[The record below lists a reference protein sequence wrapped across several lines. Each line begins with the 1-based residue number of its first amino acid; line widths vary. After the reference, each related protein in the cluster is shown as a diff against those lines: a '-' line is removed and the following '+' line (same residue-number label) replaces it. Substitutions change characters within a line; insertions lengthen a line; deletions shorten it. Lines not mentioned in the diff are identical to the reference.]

1 MKMSG
6 RLRYV
11 QLARLVWRLPTYAR
25 VVWGLVRDPRTPLP
39 LKGLLAAGLAYVAM
53 PLDLIPDAI
62 PIIGQ
67 ADDITVLLLVLDLF
81 IANAPEAVREEQIA
95 RARNGTAQLDQDL
108 ARLKRSAGDAVRPD
122 PRPPAGAAGALRRPA
137 GLAGGEGDAARLAHA
152 PAARRRV
159 CPGDRGPGRGHRE
172 RRTGAGIELTPPEE
186 GTRTT
191 MKVILK
197 HDVKGLG
204 RSGDVKEV
212 KGGYARN
219 YLLPNG
225 AAVVAD
231 AGALKNWERHRVE
244 REERDRAEKA
254 DAEAL
259 AERLRGMKLEVAVKA
274 GEKNRLFGSVTNRE
288 IAELIAKEG
297 IEVDRHAIHLREP
310 IKTVGDHRV
319 DVRLMAGVEVP
330 VTVTVVP
337 A

>member
-1 MKMSG
+1 
-6 RLRYV
+6 
-11 QLARLVWRLPTYAR
+11 
-25 VVWGLVRDPRTPLP
+25 
-39 LKGLLAAGLAYVAM
+39 
-53 PLDLIPDAI
+53 
-62 PIIGQ
+62 
-67 ADDITVLLLVLDLF
+67 
-81 IANAPEAVREEQIA
+81 
-95 RARNGTAQLDQDL
+95 
-108 ARLKRSAGDAVRPD
+108 
-122 PRPPAGAAGALRRPA
+122 
-137 GLAGGEGDAARLAHA
+137 
-152 PAARRRV
+152 
-159 CPGDRGPGRGHRE
+159 
-172 RRTGAGIELTPPEE
+172 
-186 GTRTT
+186 

-244 REERDRAEKA
+244 RDERD
-254 DAEAL
+254 
-259 AERLRGMKLEVAVKA
+259 
-274 GEKNRLFGSVTNRE
+274 RE

-297 IEVDRHAIHLREP
+297 IDVDRHAIHLREP

-319 DVRLMAGVEVP
+319 DVRLMPGVEVP